1 MLIETINN
9 DLKDALKNR
18 DMQALSVLRMIVSA
32 LNNEAI
38 ALKKK
43 GQGLSQ
49 EEEIR
54 VLKREVRKRKDSI
67 EQYKKGGRGELAEKE
82 EKELEILQKYLPEE
96 MSQEENKKIVE
107 GVISEMGEVLPS
119 QFGKVMGQVMAKVK
133 GKADGAVVS
142 KVVKEVL
149 NKQ

>member
-82 EKELEILQKYLPEE
+82 EKELKILQKYLPEE
-96 MSQEENKKIVE
+96 MSQEEIKKIVE
-107 GVISEMGEVLPS
+107 EVISEMGEVLPS

-149 NKQ
+149 SK